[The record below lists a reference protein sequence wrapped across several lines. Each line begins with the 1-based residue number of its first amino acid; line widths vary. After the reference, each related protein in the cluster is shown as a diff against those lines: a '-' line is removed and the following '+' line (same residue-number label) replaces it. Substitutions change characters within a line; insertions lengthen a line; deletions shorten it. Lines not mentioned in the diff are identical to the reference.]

1 MQRRSR
7 EAWQQLV
14 QEWRTSGKNA
24 ARWCRENQISYQ
36 SFCHWR
42 RKDNR
47 DDANQFIELIN
58 QEKSLQSGIELSCGG
73 LVLQIANHFDQETL
87 LRFLVVLKKLP
98 C

>member
-14 QEWRTSGKNA
+14 EEWRASGKNA

-36 SFCHWR
+36 SFCNWR
-42 RKDNR
+42 KKEAENS
-47 DDANQFIELIN
+47 NQFVELSDQKEI
-58 QEKSLQSGIELSCGG
+58 LQSGIGLSCGG
-73 LVLQIANHFDQETL
+73 LVLQISSHFDEDAL
-87 LRFLVVLKKLP
+87 LRFLAVLKKLP

>member
-42 RKDNR
+42 KKATW
-47 DDANQFIELIN
+47 DDSSQFVELSD
-58 QEKSLQSGIELSCGG
+58 QTQSMQSGIGLSCGG
-73 LVLQIANHFDQETL
+73 LVLQISSHFDEDAL
-87 LRFLVVLKKLP
+87 LRFLAVLKKLP